1 MARPDASLAPM
12 PDFREER
19 RLGLHEGRRVV
30 GLDESG
36 RGPLA
41 GPVVAAC
48 VYIEGGRL
56 PRRLKRIIDDCKLVE
71 PAERR
76 SIYEVL
82 QGEAVCTVGL
92 CSVEEIDS
100 LNILRASLLAMSR
113 ACEALGWVPDHALV
127 DGNQPPNLHCDSTM
141 IVGADGLCLSV
152 AAASIVAKVT
162 RDRIMDGLAQS
173 HPGYGWERNRG
184 YSTAEHLRALLD
196 LGVTP
201 QHRRSFAPVRDRLA
215 LSA

>member
-1 MARPDASLAPM
+1 M

-19 RLGLHEGRRVV
+19 KLGLHEGRRVV

-48 VYIEGGRL
+48 VYIEGGKL
-56 PRRLKRIIDDCKLVE
+56 SRRLKRVIDDCKLVE
-71 PAERR
+71 AAERQ

-82 QGEAVCTVGL
+82 QGEAVCTVGI
-92 CSVEEIDS
+92 CSVEEIDT

-127 DGNQPPNLHCDSTM
+127 DGNTAPNLYCDSTM
-141 IVGADGLCLSV
+141 IVGGDGLCLSV

-162 RDRIMDGLAQS
+162 RDRIMDGLAEA

-184 YSTAEHLRALLD
+184 YSTAQHLRALLD
-196 LGVTP
+196 LGATP
-201 QHRRSFAPVRDRLA
+201 QHRRSFAPVRQRLA
-215 LSA
+215 LTT